1 MKVTNWFILI
11 LLILTPLVF
20 FGCGKGDQNQA
31 GAQQKM
37 PAVPVTVGTVVQKDV
52 PVILKA
58 VGTVEAYSTVT
69 VRTQV
74 GGILN
79 TVSFKEGDEVKKGDL
94 LFSIDPRPSQAMVAQ
109 AEANLAKDRAQA
121 QQAQDQ
127 VKRYEDLVK
136 KDFVT
141 QEQFDQ
147 IKATAAAEQ
156 ASVAADQAALQNA
169 KLQLSYCTIRS
180 PIEGKTGNLMVH
192 AGNVVKVNDTE
203 LVSIQQVHPINVTFA
218 LPEKSL
224 ADLREHM
231 NAGHLIVEATPS
243 GSTAQRPVNGTL
255 DFINNTVDRQT
266 GTIQLK
272 ANFDNREGSL
282 WPGQFVD
289 VNLTLTTTKNAIVV
303 PSQAVQTG
311 QQGEYVFVVKPD
323 LTVDL
328 RPVEVASAGEKE
340 TVIAKGLTEGE
351 RVVTDGQLNLVPGA
365 HIEIK
370 KTGEGK
376 VS

>member
-1 MKVTNWFILI
+1 MLGALAFLA
-11 LLILTPLVF
+11 
-20 FGCGKGDQNQA
+20 CGKSDQQQA
-31 GAQQKM
+31 AAQQKT
-37 PAVPVTVGTVVQKDV
+37 PAIPVTVGTVVQKDV
-52 PVILKA
+52 PVVLKA

-69 VRTQV
+69 VKTLV
-74 GGILN
+74 GGVLN
-79 TVSFKEGDEVKKGDL
+79 TVNFKEGDEVHKGDL
-94 LFSIDPRPSQAMVAQ
+94 LFSIDPRPFQALVAQ
-109 AEANLAKDRAQA
+109 AAANLAKDRAEA
-121 QQAQDQ
+121 QQAQEQ
-127 VKRYEDLVK
+127 VKRYQDLVK

-147 IKATAAAEQ
+147 IKATAASEQ
-156 ASVAADQAALQNA
+156 ASVAADEAALQTA
-169 KLQLSYCTIRS
+169 KLQLAYCTIRS
-180 PIEGKTGNLMVH
+180 PIDGKTGNLMVH
-192 AGNVVKVNDTE
+192 AGNVVKENDSQ
-203 LVSIQQVHPINVTFA
+203 LVLIQQIHPINVTFA
-218 LPEKSL
+218 LPEKTL
-224 ADLREHM
+224 PELREHM
-231 NAGHLIVEATPS
+231 NAGHLIVQSVPS
-243 GSTAQRPVNGTL
+243 GSTAQLPVTGTL
-255 DFINNTVDRQT
+255 DFINNIVDRQT

-272 ANFDNREGSL
+272 ANFENRDGAL

-289 VNLTLTTTKNAIVV
+289 VNLTLTTEKNAIVV

-365 HIEIK
+365 RIEIK
-370 KTGEGK
+370 KSGEGK